1 MGIILGT
8 LGRMIK
14 LPYVGSQQA
23 QSEERYA
30 FDLTLENKR
39 KAQVKPRGPR
49 TWALSADHFR
59 PNEHSLLSQF
69 ADGAWGNGPFWFLS
83 ADALVTNILPPDV
96 VSGDASA
103 IAYDSVVRP
112 GGPLLTPD
120 GWAARS
126 VLNTVPGSTLHV
138 GGNLRVPMIPGIR
151 VTGAAYV
158 SGVNSA
164 IRLYFYDFA
173 GNQLSSAGSPVTGGA
188 GVVVRSWVTVTAPA
202 NAVSA
207 MVAAQNTVQA
217 CWPSITWSDGLLPFG
232 DGQGCAKAVVHGFRV
247 IRFWRFLVQRIRML
261 VSQFRRWASAGGQ
274 SCWR

>member
-1 MGIILGT
+1 MSVYLGS
-8 LGRMIK
+8 LGRMIQI
-14 LPYVGSQQA
+14 PYVSSQQL
-23 QSEERYA
+23 QSEERYS
-30 FDLTLENKR
+30 FQYTLEGRR
-39 KAQVKPRGPR
+39 KAQPKPIGRR
-49 TWALSADHFR
+49 TWGLTADRNR

-69 ADGAWGNGPFWFLS
+69 ADGVWGNGPFWFLS
-83 ADALVTNILPPDV
+83 ADALITNILPPDV

-138 GGNLRVPMIPGIR
+138 GGNLKVPVLPGTR
-151 VTGAAYV
+151 VTAAAYV

-207 MVAAQNTVQA
+207 MVAAQNTSQA

-232 DGQGCAKAVVHGFRV
+232 DGQGCAKAVVHGFSRDQV
-247 IRFWRFLVQRIRML
+247 LAVPGATYSN
-261 VSQFRRWASAGGQ
+261 VSFTVSEVG
-274 SCWR
+274 